1 MLRCLRE
8 TRTHTPPGGRCGLPQ
23 VLRDELRLCVGQVG
37 VLARDDPG
45 DGDGLDETT
54 LLALQVRSLGELA
67 GWRLEPQRG

>member
-1 MLRCLRE
+1 M
-8 TRTHTPPGGRCGLPQ
+8 
-23 VLRDELRLCVGQVG
+23 LRDELRLCVGQVG